1 MTQKPG
7 MTRLERMETPRRL
20 EHSSTDRV
28 FVVFVAAVVGA
39 VLAVGLPL
47 VSTFAAEHDLPFP
60 TWLQSV
66 ARLDATWLS
75 WGRPVI
81 GLAVGSL
88 AGLLVID
95 QSWRLD
101 ITRERI
107 VARQGNE
114 VRRIP
119 RERVGVVYR
128 TGRRTVVIEAGDGVA
143 LFKGTVEGER
153 SAVPEVFMAL
163 GYPWEGEV

>member
-1 MTQKPG
+1 MTVEPG
-7 MTRLERMETPRRL
+7 VTRLEAMETSRRL
-20 EHSSTDRV
+20 EHSDADRI

-39 VLAVGLPL
+39 LLAVGLPW
-47 VSTFAAEHDLPFP
+47 VVAFAGDHDLPFP
-60 TWLQSV
+60 AWLQSI
-66 ARLDATWLS
+66 ARIDTAWFT

-101 ITRERI
+101 VTRERI
-107 VARQGNE
+107 VARQGND

-119 RERVGVVYR
+119 RERVAAVYR
-128 TGRRTVVIEAGDGVA
+128 TGRRTVVIEAGDGAA

-153 SAVPEVFMAL
+153 SAVPHVFTAL

>member
-1 MTQKPG
+1 MSHESGSRQ
-7 MTRLERMETPRRL
+7 TRAMETPRRL
-20 EHSSTDRV
+20 EPSGADRA

-39 VLAVGLPL
+39 LLAAGLPL
-47 VSTFAAEHDLPFP
+47 VAAFADGQDLPFP
-60 TWLQSV
+60 AWLRSI
-66 ARLDATWLS
+66 ARLDATWLT
-75 WGRPVI
+75 WGRPAI
-81 GLAVGSL
+81 GLAVGAL
-88 AGLLVID
+88 AGVLVID

-107 VARQGNE
+107 VVRQASE

-128 TGRRTVVIEAGDGVA
+128 TGRRTVVIEADDGTG
-143 LFKGTVEGER
+143 LFKGIVEGER
-153 SAVPEVFMAL
+153 SAVPEVFTAL

>member
-1 MTQKPG
+1 
-7 MTRLERMETPRRL
+7 METPRRL
-20 EHSSTDRV
+20 EHSGPDRA

-39 VLAVGLPL
+39 LLAVGIAA
-47 VSTFAAEHDLPFP
+47 VSTFAGDHGLAFP
-60 TWLQSV
+60 MWLHSITL
-66 ARLDATWLS
+66 LDATWLT

-101 ITRERI
+101 ITRDRI
-107 VARQGNE
+107 VVRQGSD

-119 RERVGVVYR
+119 RERIGAVYR
-128 TGRRTVVIEAGDGVA
+128 TGRRTVVIEAGDGTG
-143 LFKGTVEGER
+143 LFKGIVEGER
-153 SAVPEVFMAL
+153 SAVPDVFTAL
-163 GYPWEGEV
+163 GYPWEGEL

>member
-1 MTQKPG
+1 MPHEPG
-7 MTRLERMETPRRL
+7 VTRLEPMETPRRL
-20 EHSSTDRV
+20 EHSGIDRV
-28 FVVFVAAVVGA
+28 FVVFVAALAGA
-39 VLAVGLPL
+39 LLAVGLPL
-47 VSTFAAEHDLPFP
+47 ISTFAADHDLPFP
-60 TWLQSV
+60 AWLQSV
-66 ARLDATWLS
+66 ARLDATWLA
-75 WGRPVI
+75 WGRPLI
-81 GLAVGSL
+81 GLAVGSV

-101 ITRERI
+101 ITPERI
-107 VARQGNE
+107 VARQGTD

-128 TGRRTVVIEAGDGVA
+128 TGRRTVVIEAGDGAA

-153 SAVPEVFMAL
+153 SAVPEVFLAL